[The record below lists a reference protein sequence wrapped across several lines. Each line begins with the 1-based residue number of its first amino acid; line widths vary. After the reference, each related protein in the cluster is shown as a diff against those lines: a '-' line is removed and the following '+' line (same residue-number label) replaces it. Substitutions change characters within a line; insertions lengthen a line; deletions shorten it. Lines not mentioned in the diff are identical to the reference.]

1 MKFKVLLTINAIL
14 AFVSGTACA
23 LIPEQLLAQYDVSL
37 SPMGLVIYQFWG
49 VALIGLGM
57 LTWFVRSI
65 TEVALQKRIALAL
78 LITNGLS
85 AAMAIRGQFA
95 GANSSG
101 WSTVVLFLLLTLCY
115 GVFMLIKPPTEN
127 KPDKRHSIP

>member
-1 MKFKVLLTINAIL
+1 MKFKILITINAIL
-14 AFVSGTACA
+14 AFVSGTTCA

-49 VALIGLGM
+49 VSLIGLGL

-65 TEVALQKRIALAL
+65 AEVALQKRIALAL

-85 AAMAIRGQFA
+85 GAMAIRGQFA

-101 WSTVVLFLLLTLCY
+101 WSTVVLFLLLSLCW

-127 KPDKRHSIP
+127 KPCERHNIP